1 MDLGLTYTKIGDYY
15 YPDIALPD
23 ATKYTIGLYGRMH
36 RQYLKEHRPVVWAG
50 LALTGELSQHLLE
63 IDTACN
69 ERMEY
74 FIKEMAKREGVTEA
88 LKATDQMAWVGRMN
102 NIRNRA
108 EEIVL
113 HDLVYAY

>member
-23 ATKYTIGLYGRMH
+23 TAKYTIGLYGRMH
-36 RQYLKEHRPVVWAG
+36 RRYLKEHRPVVWTE
-50 LALTGELSQHLLE
+50 LVLTGELPQHLFE
-63 IDTACN
+63 IDTACK
-69 ERMEY
+69 EQMEY
-74 FIKEMAKREGVTEA
+74 LISEMAKQEGVTEV
-88 LKATDQMAWVGRMN
+88 LKAANPMVWVGRMN

>member
-15 YPDIALPD
+15 YPVIALPD
-23 ATKYTIGLYGRMH
+23 TTKYPIGRYGRMH
-36 RQYLKEHRPVVWAG
+36 RQYLKEHRPTVWARLV
-50 LALTGELSQHLLE
+50 LAGELPRHLFE

-69 ERMEY
+69 EQMEY
-74 FIKEMAKREGVTEA
+74 LTREMAKQEGVTEA
-88 LKATDQMAWVGRMN
+88 LKAADPMTWVGRMN
-102 NIRNRA
+102 NIRSCA

>member
-15 YPDIALPD
+15 YPDISLPD
-23 ATKYTIGLYGRMH
+23 TAKYTIGRYGRMH
-36 RQYLKEHRPVVWAG
+36 QRYLKEHRPVVWAA
-50 LALTGELSQHLLE
+50 LVLTGELPKYLFE

-69 ERMEY
+69 RQMEY
-74 FIKEMAKREGVTEA
+74 LIKEMVKREGVTEA
-88 LKATDQMAWVGRMN
+88 LKAADQLVWVGQMN

-113 HDLVYAY
+113 HDLVYA